1 MAYTQ
6 KQTTQET
13 DSMEN
18 EFTESSVSERMRVGF
33 FNALQQVPLMTAAI
47 SSASRARVHDL
58 ALGIRGCQLYFI
70 AVLAGALAYA
80 LVTDPGD
87 FAYDFSLVHGFAT
100 AALCA
105 VCIWMFQKR
114 AKEARVFAI
123 ASVIACAAL
132 SAADMFLFGAFDV
145 VAARLGV
152 PATIAVLA
160 VQYCLAAA
168 VVAYLATSVTAR
180 YVLDQPLDRTPTA
193 RVGHSFDE
201 PLRQRV
207 RTWPFW
213 RDLGIYFIVFSF
225 AGHWAEML
233 FCYNIYLGVFMGDVD
248 FSEVMLWH
256 QWLFPYF
263 AEGVAVVLIVVL
275 LTPVKEWL
283 LKKFGGRVLPAVLVS
298 IAVTALVCTTVDF
311 TCGMIC
317 NQNYEVWDYR
327 ALPFNF
333 MGQVCLQNS
342 TVYTVAASLILWVF
356 YPLMDRGLR
365 RMPRSFADGLFFA
378 LLGMYAFS
386 ALLHFM
392 YVGDV
397 GLIVGD
403 FVMKPE

>member
-1 MAYTQ
+1 
-6 KQTTQET
+6 
-13 DSMEN
+13 MEN
-18 EFTESSVSERMRVGF
+18 ELSKLSATERMRKSLLDVFQRRQIGAVF
-33 FNALQQVPLMTAAI
+33 API
-47 SSASRARVHDL
+47 ASRTKDFTL
-58 ALGIRGCQLYFI
+58 DLGIRACQLYFI
-70 AVLAGALAYA
+70 VLLAGALGYA
-80 LVTDPGD
+80 FITNPGD
-87 FAYDFSLVHGFAT
+87 FAYDFSLVHGFVT

-105 VCIWMFQKR
+105 VCIWLFQKH
-114 AKEARVFAI
+114 AKEARAFAI
-123 ASVIACAAL
+123 ACAIACTVL
-132 SAADMFLFGAFDV
+132 SFADMFLFGAFDV
-145 VAARLGV
+145 VAARLSV
-152 PATIAVLA
+152 PATVVILA
-160 VQYCLAAA
+160 IQYCLAAA
-168 VVAYLATSVTAR
+168 VVVYLARSITVR

-193 RVGHSFDE
+193 FSGHSYDA
-201 PLRQRV
+201 PLKQRV

-298 IAVTALVCTTVDF
+298 IVVTAAVCTTVDF

-392 YVGDV
+392 YVGDA

>member
-1 MAYTQ
+1 
-6 KQTTQET
+6 
-13 DSMEN
+13 MEN
-18 EFTESSVSERMRVGF
+18 DLFKLSASERISVGLLNVF
-33 FNALQQVPLMTAAI
+33 QRAQAIAATASIAL
-47 SSASRARVHDL
+47 RAKTCFPN
-58 ALGIRGCQLYFI
+58 LGIRACQLYFC
-70 AVLAGALAYA
+70 AVLAAELAYA
-80 LVTDPGD
+80 FATNPSD
-87 FAYDFSLVHGFAT
+87 FAYDFSLVHGFVT

-105 VCIWMFQKR
+105 ICIWLFQKR
-114 AKEARVFAI
+114 VRETRTFAI
-123 ASVIACAAL
+123 ATAVACVVL
-132 SAADMFLFGAFDV
+132 SSADMFLFGAFDV
-145 VAARLGV
+145 VAGRLGMS
-152 PATIAVLA
+152 ATLA
-160 VQYCLAAA
+160 ILATQYCLATAA
-168 VVAYLATSVTAR
+168 VVYLATSSSAR
-180 YVLDQPLDRTPTA
+180 SALQQPLDHTPTA
-193 RVGHSFDE
+193 RTGYSFDA
-201 PLRQRV
+201 PLKQRV

-213 RDLGIYFIVFSF
+213 RDLGMYFIVFSF

-283 LKKFGGRVLPAVLVS
+283 LKKFDGRILPAVLVS
-298 IAVTALVCTTVDF
+298 IAVTAAVCTTVDF

-327 ALPFNF
+327 TLPFNF

-342 TVYTVAASLILWVF
+342 TVYTVAASLILWIF
-356 YPLMDRGLR
+356 YPLMDQGLR

-392 YVGDV
+392 YVGDA
-397 GLIVGD
+397 GLIIGD

>member
-1 MAYTQ
+1 MDNELT
-6 KQTTQET
+6 KQ
-13 DSMEN
+13 SA
-18 EFTESSVSERMRVGF
+18 SERISAGVLNTFRRAQAGTVAVSV
-33 FNALQQVPLMTAAI
+33 ALREKTSVQN
-47 SSASRARVHDL
+47 
-58 ALGIRGCQLYFI
+58 LGIRACQLYLV
-70 AVLAGALAYA
+70 AVLAAALAYA
-80 LVTDPGD
+80 FVTNPGD

-100 AALCA
+100 AALCS
-105 VCIWMFQKR
+105 VCVWLLHKR
-114 AKEARVFAI
+114 VREARTFAI
-123 ASVIACAAL
+123 ASAVACVVL
-132 SAADMFLFGAFDV
+132 SSVDMFLYGAFDV
-145 VAARLGV
+145 VAARLGA
-152 PATIAVLA
+152 PATIAILVA
-160 VQYCLAAA
+160 QYCLATAM
-168 VVAYLATSVTAR
+168 VVYLAASKTAQSVLA
-180 YVLDQPLDRTPTA
+180 QPLDRMPTA
-193 RVGHSFDE
+193 RTGHSFDV

-213 RDLGIYFIVFSF
+213 RDLSIYFIVFSF

-263 AEGVAVVLIVVL
+263 AEGVAVALIVVL

-283 LKKFGGRVLPAVLVS
+283 LKKFNGRILPAVIVS
-298 IAVTALVCTTVDF
+298 IAVTAAVCTTIDF

-327 ALPFNF
+327 AIPFNF

-342 TVYTVAASLILWVF
+342 TVYTVAASLILWIF

-378 LLGMYAFS
+378 LLGVYAFS

-392 YVGDV
+392 YVGDA
-397 GLIVGD
+397 GLIIGD

>member
-1 MAYTQ
+1 M
-6 KQTTQET
+6 
-13 DSMEN
+13 DN
-18 EFTESSVSERMRVGF
+18 ELTKNNEIERMRASVLGTLQNMQVKTAIGPGATRVG
-33 FNALQQVPLMTAAI
+33 
-47 SSASRARVHDL
+47 SRAIG
-58 ALGIRGCQLYFI
+58 LGVRACQLYFTCL
-70 AVLAGALAYA
+70 LAGVLAYA
-80 LVTDPGD
+80 FITNPGD
-87 FAYDFSLVHGFAT
+87 FAYDFSLVHGFVT

-105 VCIWMFQKR
+105 VCIWLFQKR
-114 AKEARVFAI
+114 ARAARAFAI
-123 ASVIACAAL
+123 ASAIACVVF
-132 SAADMFLFGAFDV
+132 SVADMFLFGAFDV
-145 VAARLGV
+145 VAGRVGA
-152 PATIAVLA
+152 PETIAALA
-160 VQYCLAAA
+160 AQYCLAAA
-168 VVAYLATSVTAR
+168 VVVYLATSATAR
-180 YVLDQPLDRTPTA
+180 RVLDQPLDLTPTA
-193 RVGHSFDE
+193 REGHSYDV
-201 PLRQRV
+201 PLKQRV

-213 RDLGIYFIVFSF
+213 RDLAIYFIVFSF

-233 FCYNIYLGVFMGDVD
+233 FCYNIHLGVFMGDVD

-298 IAVTALVCTTVDF
+298 VVVTAAVCTTVDF

-378 LLGMYAFS
+378 LLGVYAFS

-392 YVGDV
+392 YVGDT
-397 GLIVGD
+397 GLIVGE

>member
-1 MAYTQ
+1 M
-6 KQTTQET
+6 
-13 DSMEN
+13 DN
-18 EFTESSVSERMRVGF
+18 EFAKLNESKRISAGLLGVLNRVQVGLKGAAV
-33 FNALQQVPLMTAAI
+33 ALATPIASI
-47 SSASRARVHDL
+47 ASRVRNWPLD
-58 ALGIRGCQLYFI
+58 LGIRACQLYFV

-80 LVTDPGD
+80 LTTNPGD
-87 FAYDFSLVHGFAT
+87 FAYDFSFVHGFIT
-100 AALCA
+100 AALC
-105 VCIWMFQKR
+105 VICIWLFQ
-114 AKEARVFAI
+114 ERVGEVRTFAI
-123 ASVIACAAL
+123 ASAVACVAL
-132 SAADMFLFGAFDV
+132 SCSDMFLFGAFDV
-145 VAARLGV
+145 VAARLGAPV
-152 PATIAVLA
+152 TITILAT
-160 VQYCLAAA
+160 QYLLAAA
-168 VVAYLATSVTAR
+168 VAIYLATSITAR
-180 YVLDQPLDRTPTA
+180 YVLDRSLDHTPTA

-233 FCYNIYLGVFMGDVD
+233 FCYNIHLGVFMGDVD

-263 AEGVAVVLIVVL
+263 AEGVAVALIVVL

-283 LKKFGGRVLPAVLVS
+283 LKKFGGRILPAVLVS
-298 IAVTALVCTTVDF
+298 IVVTAAVCTTVDF

-327 ALPFNF
+327 AIPFNF

-342 TVYTVAASLILWVF
+342 TVYTVAALLILWVF

-365 RMPRSFADGLFFA
+365 RMPRSLANGLFFA
-378 LLGMYAFS
+378 LVGVYAFS

-392 YVGDV
+392 YVGDA
-397 GLIVGD
+397 GLVVGD

>member
-1 MAYTQ
+1 
-6 KQTTQET
+6 
-13 DSMEN
+13 MEN
-18 EFTESSVSERMRVGF
+18 ELTKLSASERISVGLLSVF
-33 FNALQQVPLMTAAI
+33 EQVQAKTATAAI
-47 SSASRARVHDL
+47 ALRTRSHALDL
-58 ALGIRGCQLYFI
+58 GVCACQLYFAAI
-70 AVLAGALAYA
+70 LAGALAYA
-80 LVTDPGD
+80 LVTNPGD
-87 FAYDFSLVHGFAT
+87 FAYDFSLVHGFIT
-100 AALCA
+100 VALCA
-105 VCIWMFQKR
+105 VCIWLFQKR
-114 AKEARVFAI
+114 AKEARTFAI
-123 ASVIACAAL
+123 TTAVACAML
-132 SAADMFLFGAFDV
+132 SSVDMFLFGAFDV
-145 VAARLGV
+145 VAVRLGAIPTV
-152 PATIAVLA
+152 AVLA

-168 VVAYLATSVTAR
+168 VIVYLATSITAR
-180 YVLDQPLDRTPTA
+180 YVLDRPLDHTPTA

-201 PLRQRV
+201 SLRQRV

-283 LKKFGGRVLPAVLVS
+283 LKKFGGRILPAVLVS
-298 IAVTALVCTTVDF
+298 IAVTAAVCTTVDF

-342 TVYTVAASLILWVF
+342 TVYTVAASLILWIF

-378 LLGMYAFS
+378 LLGIYAFS

>member
-1 MAYTQ
+1 M
-6 KQTTQET
+6 
-13 DSMEN
+13 DN
-18 EFTESSVSERMRVGF
+18 ELTKNNELERMRTSVLG
-33 FNALQQVPLMTAAI
+33 ALQNMQAKTAIPSVARVT
-47 SSASRARVHDL
+47 SRA
-58 ALGIRGCQLYFI
+58 AELGVRACQAYFSC
-70 AVLAGALAYA
+70 VLVVLLVYA
-80 LVTDPGD
+80 LITNPGD
-87 FAYDFSLVHGFAT
+87 FAYDFSLVHGFVT

-105 VCIWMFQKR
+105 VCIWLFQKR
-114 AKEARVFAI
+114 ARAARTFAI
-123 ASVIACAAL
+123 ASAIACVVF
-132 SAADMFLFGAFDV
+132 SVADMFLFGAFDV
-145 VAARLGV
+145 VAGRMGA
-152 PATIAVLA
+152 PATVAVLA
-160 VQYCLAAA
+160 AQYCLAAA
-168 VVAYLATSVTAR
+168 VVVCLATSATAR
-180 YVLDQPLDRTPTA
+180 RVLDQPLDLTPTA
-193 RVGHSFDE
+193 REGHSYDV
-201 PLRQRV
+201 PLKQRV

-233 FCYNIYLGVFMGDVD
+233 FCYNIHLGVFMGDVD

-283 LKKFGGRVLPAVLVS
+283 LKKFGGCVLPAVLVS
-298 IAVTALVCTTVDF
+298 VVVTAAVCTTVDF

-342 TVYTVAASLILWVF
+342 TVYTVAASLILWIF

-378 LLGMYAFS
+378 LLGVYAFS

-392 YVGDV
+392 YVGDT
-397 GLIVGD
+397 GLIVGE

>member
-1 MAYTQ
+1 MDNELI
-6 KQTTQET
+6 KQRA
-13 DSMEN
+13 
-18 EFTESSVSERMRVGF
+18 SERISPGF
-33 FNALQQVPLMTAAI
+33 LNVFQNAQNGVAAAFAPI
-47 SSASRARVHDL
+47 TKWSKSL
-58 ALGIRGCQLYFI
+58 ALGLGVRACQSYFVV
-70 AVLAGALAYA
+70 VLAAALAYA
-80 LVTDPGD
+80 FATNPGD
-87 FAYDFSLVHGFAT
+87 FAYDFSLVHGFVT
-100 AALCA
+100 AALCV
-105 VCIWMFQKR
+105 VCIWLFQR
-114 AKEARVFAI
+114 HAREARTFGI
-123 ASVIACAAL
+123 AAAVACVVLSV
-132 SAADMFLFGAFDV
+132 ADAFLFGAFDV

-152 PATIAVLA
+152 PATIAILV
-160 VQYCLAAA
+160 VQYLCAAA
-168 VVAYLATSVTAR
+168 VVVYLASSVTAR

-193 RVGHSFDE
+193 HVGHSFDA
-201 PLRQRV
+201 PLKQRV

-298 IAVTALVCTTVDF
+298 IVITAAMCTTIDF

-342 TVYTVAASLILWVF
+342 TVYTVAASLILWIF

-378 LLGMYAFS
+378 LLGVYAFS

-392 YVGDV
+392 YVGDA

>member
-1 MAYTQ
+1 MPT
-6 KQTTQET
+6 
-13 DSMEN
+13 EN
-18 EFTESSVSERMRVGF
+18 ELTKLSASVQVSVGF
-33 FNALQQVPLMTAAI
+33 RDVLGRVRIGAAAELV
-47 SSASRARVHDL
+47 ASCVKNCSFE
-58 ALGIRGCQLYFI
+58 LGIRACQLYFA

-80 LVTDPGD
+80 FATNPGD
-87 FAYDFSLVHGFAT
+87 FAYDFSLVHGFVT

-105 VCIWMFQKR
+105 VCIWLFQKR
-114 AKEARVFAI
+114 AREARTFAI
-123 ASVIACAAL
+123 ASAIACVVL
-132 SAADMFLFGAFDV
+132 SSIDMFLFGAFDV
-145 VAARLGV
+145 VAARLGA
-152 PATIAVLA
+152 PAPIVILA
-160 VQYCLAAA
+160 TQYCLAAA
-168 VVAYLATSVTAR
+168 VVAYLATSTTAR
-180 YVLDQPLDRTPTA
+180 CSLDQPLDRTPTA
-193 RVGHSFDE
+193 RAGHSFDT

-213 RDLGIYFIVFSF
+213 RDLAIYFIVFSF

-283 LKKFGGRVLPAVLVS
+283 LKKFGGRILPAVLVS
-298 IAVTALVCTTVDF
+298 IAVTAAVCTTVDF

-317 NQNYEVWDYR
+317 NQHYEVWDYR
-327 ALPFNF
+327 AIPFNF

-342 TVYTVAASLILWVF
+342 TVYTVAASLILWIF

-378 LLGMYAFS
+378 LLGVYAFS

-392 YVGDV
+392 YVVDA

>member
-1 MAYTQ
+1 MDNELI
-6 KQTTQET
+6 KQRA
-13 DSMEN
+13 
-18 EFTESSVSERMRVGF
+18 SERISTGILNVF
-33 FNALQQVPLMTAAI
+33 QNAQNGVAAAFAPI
-47 SSASRARVHDL
+47 TEWSKSW
-58 ALGIRGCQLYFI
+58 ALGLGVRACQLYFVV
-70 AVLAGALAYA
+70 VLAAALTYA
-80 LVTDPGD
+80 FATNPGD
-87 FAYDFSLVHGFAT
+87 FAYDFSLVHGFVT

-105 VCIWMFQKR
+105 VCIWLFQKHAR
-114 AKEARVFAI
+114 EARTFGI
-123 ASVIACAAL
+123 AAAVACVVLSVTDA
-132 SAADMFLFGAFDV
+132 FLFGAFDV
-145 VAARLGV
+145 VAGRLGT
-152 PATIAVLA
+152 PATIAILVA
-160 VQYCLAAA
+160 QYLCAAA
-168 VVAYLATSVTAR
+168 VVFYLATSVTAR

-193 RVGHSFDE
+193 HVGHSFDA
-201 PLRQRV
+201 PLKQRV
-207 RTWPFW
+207 RTWSFW

-298 IAVTALVCTTVDF
+298 ILVTAAVCTTIDF

-342 TVYTVAASLILWVF
+342 TVYTVAASLILWIF

-365 RMPRSFADGLFFA
+365 RMPRLFADGLFFA
-378 LLGMYAFS
+378 LLGVYAFS

-392 YVGDV
+392 YVGDA

>member
-1 MAYTQ
+1 
-6 KQTTQET
+6 
-13 DSMEN
+13 MEN
-18 EFTESSVSERMRVGF
+18 ELTKLSASERISVGLLSVF
-33 FNALQQVPLMTAAI
+33 EQVQAKTATAAI
-47 SSASRARVHDL
+47 ALRTRSHALDL
-58 ALGIRGCQLYFI
+58 GVCACQLYFAAI
-70 AVLAGALAYA
+70 LAGALAYA
-80 LVTDPGD
+80 LVTNPGD
-87 FAYDFSLVHGFAT
+87 FAYDFSLVHGFIT
-100 AALCA
+100 VALCA
-105 VCIWMFQKR
+105 VCIWLFQKR
-114 AKEARVFAI
+114 AKEARTFAI
-123 ASVIACAAL
+123 TTAVACAML
-132 SAADMFLFGAFDV
+132 SSVDMFLFGAFDV
-145 VAARLGV
+145 VAVRLGAIPTV
-152 PATIAVLA
+152 AVLA

-168 VVAYLATSVTAR
+168 VIVYLATSITAR
-180 YVLDQPLDRTPTA
+180 YVLDRPLDHTPTA

-201 PLRQRV
+201 SLRQRV

-213 RDLGIYFIVFSF
+213 RVLGIYFIVFSF

-283 LKKFGGRVLPAVLVS
+283 LKKFGGRILPAVLVS
-298 IAVTALVCTTVDF
+298 IAVTAAVCTTVDF

-342 TVYTVAASLILWVF
+342 TVYTVAASLILWIF

-378 LLGMYAFS
+378 LLGIYAFS

>member
-1 MAYTQ
+1 MDNELI
-6 KQTTQET
+6 KQRA
-13 DSMEN
+13 
-18 EFTESSVSERMRVGF
+18 SERISTGILNVF
-33 FNALQQVPLMTAAI
+33 QNAQNGVAAAFAPI
-47 SSASRARVHDL
+47 TEWSKSW
-58 ALGIRGCQLYFI
+58 ALGLGVRACQLYFVV
-70 AVLAGALAYA
+70 VLAAALAYA
-80 LVTDPGD
+80 FATNPGD
-87 FAYDFSLVHGFAT
+87 FAYDFSLVHGFVT
-100 AALCA
+100 AALCT
-105 VCIWMFQKR
+105 VCIWLFQKHAR
-114 AKEARVFAI
+114 EARTFGI
-123 ASVIACAAL
+123 AAAVACVVLSV
-132 SAADMFLFGAFDV
+132 ADMFLFGAFDV
-145 VAARLGV
+145 VAARLGA
-152 PATIAVLA
+152 PATITLLVI
-160 VQYCLAAA
+160 QYCLAAA
-168 VVAYLATSVTAR
+168 VVFYLATSVTAR

-193 RVGHSFDE
+193 LVGHSFDA
-201 PLRQRV
+201 PLKERV

-298 IAVTALVCTTVDF
+298 ILVTAAVCTTIDF

-342 TVYTVAASLILWVF
+342 TVYTVAASLILWIF

-378 LLGMYAFS
+378 LLGVYAFS

-392 YVGDV
+392 YVGDA
-397 GLIVGD
+397 GLIIGD